1 MRTGRRRRSN
11 LPARDSRKPLFRQPP
26 VPMRTVLFAAELGYG
41 FGHVSRLIAVADAL
55 EPLGYRP
62 VFAVGDVCETFPI
75 LGHRPWPVMQA
86 PVSRALPHLALND
99 ARYKVG
105 RFSDILYFV
114 GYGNPD
120 LLTPLLR
127 AWDQLFL
134 AVKPDLIVCDFSPT
148 VTLAARGSIPIVA
161 IGDGFSQPPSTP
173 AEFPTLR
180 EEAESQVPQQA
191 ILDVVRRVQKA
202 RQRPEP
208 EHLPSIVAGDREFVC
223 ILPEFD
229 PYVRVSPGR
238 TAGPLRQLPEMLP
251 PPPPGREVFLYLSGS
266 FEKLT
271 EIGQGLADAQATGQA
286 YIRNAS
292 RRVTD
297 AFDRV
302 GIRVLSEVLPRDE
315 FRAAVG
321 RARCVI
327 HHGGVGTSQDML
339 ALGRPQIL
347 APTSFEQQLTADVL
361 FRFRV
366 GGRLRQGL
374 TAEAVANALRSAFQD
389 DDLAGRAQRAAETVA
404 SQGRAPAMPD
414 IIAACNA
421 LSGIAA

>member
-1 MRTGRRRRSN
+1 
-11 LPARDSRKPLFRQPP
+11 
-26 VPMRTVLFAAELGYG
+26 MRTVLFTAELGYG

-55 EPLGYRP
+55 EPHGYRP

-99 ARYKVG
+99 ARFKVG

-120 LLTPLLR
+120 LLTPLVR
-127 AWDQLFL
+127 AWDQVFL

-161 IGDGFSQPPSTP
+161 IGDGFSQPPSAP

-180 EEAESQVPQQA
+180 EDAQSQTSQQA
-191 ILDVVRRVQKA
+191 ILDVVRQVQKA
-202 RQRPEP
+202 RGRPEP

-229 PYVRVSPGR
+229 PYVRAVPAR
-238 TAGPLRQLPEMLP
+238 TVGPLRALPAMLP
-251 PPPPGREVFLYLSGS
+251 PPPDAKHVFCYLSGS
-266 FEKLT
+266 FEKLND
-271 EIGQGLADAQATGQA
+271 IGQGLAQAGATGQA

-292 RRVTD
+292 RRTIE
-297 AFDRV
+297 AFQSV
-302 GIRVLSEVLPRDE
+302 GIEVLSEVLPSAA
-315 FRAAVG
+315 FREAVG

-347 APTSFEQQLTADVL
+347 APTSFEQQLTSDVL

-366 GGRLRQGL
+366 GGRLRQGIS
-374 TAEAVANALRSAFQD
+374 ADGVATALRSAFGDQD
-389 DDLAGRAQRAAETVA
+389 LVGRAQRAAAMIA
-404 SQGRAPAMPD
+404 SRDAQPAMPQ
-414 IIAACNA
+414 IVEACKILA
-421 LSGIAA
+421 GGASA

>member
-1 MRTGRRRRSN
+1 
-11 LPARDSRKPLFRQPP
+11 
-26 VPMRTVLFAAELGYG
+26 MRTVLFAAELGYG
-41 FGHVSRLIAVADAL
+41 FGHVARLIAVADAL

-75 LGHRPWPVMQA
+75 LGHRPWPVHQA

-120 LLTPLLR
+120 LLTPLVR
-127 AWDQLFL
+127 AWEHLFL

-148 VTLAARGSIPIVA
+148 VTLAARGQIPIVA

-180 EEAESQVPQQA
+180 QEAESQVPQQA
-191 ILDVVRRVQKA
+191 ILDVVRQVQKA
-202 RQRPEP
+202 RGRPEP

-223 ILPEFD
+223 VLPDFD
-229 PYVRVSPGR
+229 PYVRVVPPR
-238 TAGPLRQLPEMLP
+238 TAGPLRALPQILP
-251 PPPPGREVFLYLSGS
+251 PPPAGRHVFLYLSGS

-292 RRVTD
+292 RRTIE
-297 AFDRV
+297 AFEKI
-302 GIRVLSEVLPRDE
+302 GIGVLSEVLPREE
-315 FRAAVG
+315 FRAAVA

-339 ALGRPQIL
+339 AFGRPQIL

-374 TAEAVANALRSAFQD
+374 TADAVANALRSAFAD
-389 DDLAGRAQRAAETVA
+389 EEMVGRARRAAEAVA
-404 SQGRAPAMPD
+404 GRPDTSPAMPK
-414 IIAACNA
+414 IVAACNE
-421 LSGIAA
+421 LTGIAA

>member
-1 MRTGRRRRSN
+1 
-11 LPARDSRKPLFRQPP
+11 
-26 VPMRTVLFAAELGYG
+26 MRTVLFTAELGYG

-114 GYGNPD
+114 GYGNAD
-120 LLTPLLR
+120 LVTPLVR
-127 AWDQLFL
+127 AWEQVFL

-161 IGDGFSQPPSTP
+161 IGDGFSQPPSAP
-173 AEFPTLR
+173 DEFPTLR
-180 EEAESQVPQQA
+180 EEAESQVSQA
-191 ILDVVRRVQKA
+191 TVLEVVRQVQKA
-202 RQRPEP
+202 RGRPQP
-208 EHLPSIVAGDREFVC
+208 EHLPQIVAGDREFVC

-229 PYVRVSPGR
+229 PYVRAVPGR
-238 TAGPLRQLPEMLP
+238 TVGPLRTLPELLP
-251 PPPPGREVFLYLSGS
+251 APPAGREVFLYLSGS
-266 FEKLT
+266 YEKLT

-292 RRVTD
+292 RRVVA
-297 AFDRV
+297 AFERI

-321 RARCVI
+321 RARCVV

-374 TAEAVANALRSAFQD
+374 TADAVANALRSAFD
-389 DDLAGRAQRAAETVA
+389 DEELAGRARRAAEVVA
-404 SQGRAPAMPD
+404 SRNLQPAMPR
-414 IIAACNA
+414 IVAACNE
-421 LSGIAA
+421 LVGLAA